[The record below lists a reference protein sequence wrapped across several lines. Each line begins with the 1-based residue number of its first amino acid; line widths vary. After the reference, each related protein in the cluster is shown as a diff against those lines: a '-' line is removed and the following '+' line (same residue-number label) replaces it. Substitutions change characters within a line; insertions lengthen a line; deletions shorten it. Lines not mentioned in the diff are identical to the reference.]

1 MQNAETSEFKGTNS
15 RTRRLNVNLPEA
27 AYEELRELAD
37 RNGRTMSDVVKLALG
52 LVKVALE
59 EREKHNRL
67 AVTTSEGKLLKE
79 IILP

>member
-1 MQNAETSEFKGTNS
+1 
-15 RTRRLNVNLPEA
+15 
-27 AYEELRELAD
+27 
-37 RNGRTMSDVVKLALG
+37 MSDVVKLALG